1 MKEDIA
7 KHIAGHGVKP
17 TANRIM
23 IASALADA
31 VRPMSMGELEEV
43 LETIDKSVISRTL
56 TLFKEA
62 RLVHVLEDGS
72 EGVRYELCH
81 SASDEHDED
90 AHVHFHC
97 DRCGRTFCLE
107 DIPVPEVPVPRGYL
121 PRTANFIIKGI
132 CPECSGAS
140 DLHL

>member
-1 MKEDIA
+1 MKEDIE
-7 KHIAGHGVKP
+7 KHISGHGVKP

-23 IASALADA
+23 IASALASA
-31 VRPMSMGELEEV
+31 GRPMSMGELEDI

-62 RLVHVLEDGS
+62 RLVHTLEDGS
-72 EGVRYELCH
+72 EGVRYEMCH
-81 SASDEHDED
+81 SSSEGRDED

-97 DRCGRTFCLE
+97 DLCGRTFCLE
-107 DIPVPEVPVPRGYL
+107 DIPVPEVPVPEGYL
-121 PRTANFIIKGI
+121 PRTANFIIKGV
-132 CPECSGAS
+132 CPECSGAA

>member
-7 KHIAGHGVKP
+7 KHISGHGVKP

-23 IASALADA
+23 IASALAEA
-31 VRPMSMGELEEV
+31 GRPMSMGELEDV

-56 TLFKEA
+56 SLFKEA
-62 RLVHVLEDGS
+62 RLVHALEDGS
-72 EGVRYELCH
+72 ECVRYEMCH
-81 SASDEHDED
+81 SSSEGRDED

-97 DRCGRTFCLE
+97 DLCGRTFCLE
-107 DIPVPEVPVPRGYL
+107 DIPVPEVPVPDGYL
-121 PRTANFIIKGI
+121 PRTANFIIKGV
-132 CPECSGAS
+132 CPECSGDP